1 MSKSFHTSYSGALSE
16 NDQMKKTLVISC
28 FALVLMAVSSCK
40 KTEDISNTPS
50 IKFISITPNPAI
62 KYQDPVKI
70 TIEYTDGDG
79 DLGSNTADAKNAF
92 ITDSRNNVT
101 YEFRIPQQAPD
112 NSPITIKGNLT
123 FDLSPQGFVDDNNSS
138 ETATYSVYIVDRAGN
153 KSNSV
158 QSTAL
163 SINKQ

>member
-1 MSKSFHTSYSGALSE
+1 
-16 NDQMKKTLVISC
+16 MKKTGAIFWPV
-28 FALVLMAVSSCK
+28 LVLMVVSSCK
-40 KTEDISNTPS
+40 KTEEISNTPS
-50 IKFISITPNPAI
+50 IKFISITPNPAV

-70 TIEYTDGDG
+70 AIEYTDGDG

-112 NSPITIKGNLT
+112 NSAIIIKGDLT
-123 FDLSPQGFVDDNNSS
+123 FDLSPQGFVDDNNIS
-138 ETATYSVYIVDRAGN
+138 ETTTYSVYIVDRAGN
-153 KSNSV
+153 KSNSA

-163 SINKQ
+163 TINKQ